1 MNGLSKKAEALWEEQ
16 IHEWPML
23 SEGLATLQTCEYRPV
38 LIGGIR
44 MELQWN
50 PGRIGSVS
58 AKVDPESIAAR
69 PCFLCPG
76 SLPMEQR
83 AIPLEGD
90 WHILCNPRPIL
101 APHFTVPTLRH
112 QPQSIEAGISTMLN
126 LAREMG
132 EDYVLFYNG
141 PQCGASAP
149 DHMHLQAVPRN
160 QTPLIDQLDLPDSA
174 STEPNIEWAFRG
186 HIPFGISREP
196 FLPLALWFGDS
207 ADSLVENI
215 RHAIHILA
223 RIHPQPNGNEP
234 LLNAFSWYRS
244 GNWLFGIFPRAKH
257 RPACYGTGTGQI
269 LLSPGTLDLLGRIVT
284 PRHQDYQY
292 LEDQRVEEIL
302 KEVCLPGNQFQEW
315 YRLFA

>member
-1 MNGLSKKAEALWEEQ
+1 
-16 IHEWPML
+16 
-23 SEGLATLQTCEYRPV
+23 
-38 LIGGIR
+38 
-44 MELQWN
+44 
-50 PGRIGSVS
+50 
-58 AKVDPESIAAR
+58 
-69 PCFLCPG
+69 
-76 SLPMEQR
+76 MEQR

-302 KEVCLPGNQFQEW
+302 KEVCLPGNGVDNETCLLLIRCHHPGLRHEPSSRQPTGTLRSPSPRASA
-315 YRLFA
+315 RLASARVLRLCSLQHEHLH